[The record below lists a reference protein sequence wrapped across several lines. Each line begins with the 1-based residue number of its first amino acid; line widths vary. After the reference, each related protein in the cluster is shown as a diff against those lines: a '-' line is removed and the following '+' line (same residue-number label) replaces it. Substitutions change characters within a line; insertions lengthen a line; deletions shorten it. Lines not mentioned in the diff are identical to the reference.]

1 MKKLL
6 SLVLTFIMAL
16 GCIGALAEVT
26 APGEF
31 PIVDEKMELT
41 VFYAGIGDLME
52 DMETNYATQWLEEKT
67 NIHINWIVCPPEDA
81 ISQLSLMLSS
91 GKNLPDVFIVK
102 NATVDLVN
110 TFGMQGVLLNLDDYI
125 EEYGFYSK
133 DIWSKVGEDA
143 QKICKANDGHNYYLP
158 RYTISCHGSCDQ
170 KMWMNY
176 KWLENLGLEA
186 PTTIDEFYNVLKA
199 FKEQDANGNGDPN
212 DEIPLA
218 YGVDGWCNQCPEF
231 IMNAFTYYPEYQT
244 TNRYV
249 EDGVVHLPYAEDGY
263 REGLKFLNKLYA
275 EGLMDP
281 EAFVMTDA
289 QIMALASDENGN
301 RIGCFTGGYANSVI
315 SPDDPQV
322 FDYLTVEP
330 LEGPTGLK
338 QVPSKTMNPDPRV
351 FISADTEHPV
361 EAFRWAE
368 SMMQDLTAQLD
379 EGNYEWLNFFYGPE
393 GEGWRK
399 AEEGEM
405 GLAGTQASYAWL
417 FNWSEHGNLH
427 WWEEFPCYMPMTYKN
442 YMAVSAA
449 EGYDLE
455 KVLYDETVR
464 NYNDYRV
471 AKILPNL
478 PLSEED
484 TAALAE
490 IDATLTPFTQE
501 YLAKFVT
508 GNLDPNNDADW
519 NAYVEELNNIGV
531 EEYLTILQN
540 GYDAMMGA

>member
-6 SLVLTFIMAL
+6 TLVLTILMAL
-16 GCIGALAEVT
+16 GCVSALAEVT

-41 VFYAGIGDLME
+41 VFYAGIDQME
-52 DMETNYATQWLEEKT
+52 DIETNYATQWLEEKT
-67 NIHINWIVCPPEDA
+67 GIHVNWITCPSSDA
-81 ISQLSLMLSS
+81 VSQLSLILSS
-91 GKNLPDVFIVK
+91 GQDMPDVFICK

-110 TFGMQGVLLNLDDYI
+110 TFGMQGMLLNLDEYI
-125 EEYGFYSK
+125 EEYGYFCK
-133 DIWSKVGEDA
+133 DVWSKAGENA
-143 QKICKANDGHNYYLP
+143 QNIAKAYDGHNYYLP
-158 RYTISCHGSCDQ
+158 RYTITCHGSVDQ

-218 YGVDGWCNQCPEF
+218 YGVDGWCNQCPDF
-231 IMNAFTYYPEYQT
+231 IMNAFVFYQGYQFP
-244 TNRYV
+244 NRYV
-249 EDGVVHLPYAEDGY
+249 EDDGTVHVSMYEEGY

-281 EAFVMTDA
+281 ESFVMTDS

-301 RIGCFTGGYANSVI
+301 RIGCFTGGYANAVVAAS
-315 SPDDPQV
+315 DPQV
-322 FDYLTVEP
+322 YDYQTIEP

-338 QVPSKTMNPDPRV
+338 QVPSTTMSPDPRV

-368 SMMQDLTAQLD
+368 SLMQDLPAMLD
-379 EGNYEWLNFFYGPE
+379 EGNYEWMDFFYGPE

-399 AEEGEM
+399 AEEGEL

-417 FNWSEHGNLH
+417 FNWGDPGNLH
-427 WWEEFPCYMPMTYKN
+427 WWEEFPCFMPMTYKN

-455 KVLYDETVR
+455 KVLYDETMK
-464 NYNDYRV
+464 NYDAYRTY
-471 AKILPNL
+471 KILPAL
-478 PLSEED
+478 ALSED
-484 TAALAE
+484 DAATLAE
-490 IDATLTPFTQE
+490 MDATLLPFTQE

-508 GNLDPNNDADW
+508 GSLDPNNDADW
-519 NAYVEELNNIGV
+519 EAYVGELQNIGI
-531 EEYLTILQN
+531 EDYLKILQT
-540 GYDAMMGA
+540 GYDAMIAA